1 MCKGKEVDSLV
12 GRRVLMMTVQRIKQ
26 CSSILRQREAAVAGR
41 TLKRQIQNVVSLT
54 QGLKVRS
61 STHCAASVA
70 LGCVD
75 KNGASMSAVE
85 QRRAVETT
93 VADVDRNQAA
103 ETQDDNSLD
112 KCACHCGRSAVV

>member
-93 VADVDRNQAA
+93 VADVDRNQAP